1 MTEQITVNL
10 YRPTLGRC
18 LNLAIGA
25 VRIIQIDPVELSM
38 FPGGKGVFKTIVEP
52 VTNEV
57 RIEAGC
63 ETIEANSMSYML
75 TNVELARCES
85 VLQMRHPLDNCADNQ
100 TSGVNHDN

>member
-18 LNLAIGA
+18 LNLATIGA
-25 VRIIQIDPVELSM
+25 VRITQIDPVELSM

-63 ETIEANSMSYML
+63 ETIEANSMSHML

-85 VLQMRHPLDNCADNQ
+85 VLQMRHPLDSRGELDTN
-100 TSGVNHDN
+100 